1 MRPLALFILLA
12 ATPAIVAS
20 QGVTSQS
27 RAQQVAAAFS
37 KRKHVV
43 EEKHGVRRE
52 KYKDVRSEPV
62 VLHDIT
68 AYSGVYVTDLGDSID
83 LEIGSD
89 GTIQA
94 TGLDAEP
101 SARPFVLENARIDGA
116 VLIAT
121 KRYRDGA
128 SERFEGVFMSRTER
142 NAPTDP
148 GITTFGLGV
157 VFAMPREVAGNTY
170 DKLFYQRQR

>member
-1 MRPLALFILLA
+1 MRTLALVTLLVA
-12 ATPAIVAS
+12 CPAIAAPQS
-20 QGVTSQS
+20 SAQS

-43 EEKHGVRRE
+43 VEKHGVRRD

-62 VLHDIT
+62 VNQDIT

-83 LEIGSD
+83 LTIASD
-89 GTIQA
+89 GRIQA
-94 TGLDAEP
+94 TGHDSEQ
-101 SARPFVLENARIDGA
+101 STQGFVLENARIDGA

-128 SERFEGVFMSRTER
+128 SEPFEGVFINRTER
-142 NAPTDP
+142 NAPSDP
-148 GITTFGLGV
+148 GMTMFGLGV
-157 VFAMPREVAGNTY
+157 VLATPRQVDGNTY
-170 DKLFYQRQR
+170 DKLFYQLQR